1 MSQSSILMKKL
12 TKKEDQ
18 IMQVVWQ
25 LEKAFIRDI
34 IEELPENSKGKKPH
48 YNTVATIVKILVKK
62 GFLKSELLGNTHQYS
77 PTVPIEAYRDDTIE
91 DIKQKYFGNSLSSM
105 LTHFAKNEQ
114 LTEAEKEELIRIIQS
129 KGE

>member
-1 MSQSSILMKKL
+1 MKKL

-18 IMQVVWQ
+18 IMQAIWR

-34 IEELPENSKGKKPH
+34 IAELPENAKGKKPH

-62 GFLKSELLGNTHQYS
+62 GFLQSELIGNTHQYS
-77 PTVPIEAYRDDTIE
+77 PTVPIEEYRDDTIE
-91 DIKQKYFGNSLSSM
+91 DIKQKYFGNSLSRM

-114 LTEAEKEELIRIIQS
+114 LTAKEKEELIRIIQAE
-129 KGE
+129 KE